1 MSGTL
6 SRMDLAEGVE
16 ELLQNAAVATGAGTA
31 IQMQGVNFLTVF
43 ITGITTA
50 TVSFEGTID
59 GTNWFA
65 VGLKTAAD
73 GVAVTSA
80 TANGAFKLP
89 ADGPILRQF
98 RANITAWTAGT
109 ITVRARKARV

>member
-1 MSGTL
+1 MSGFG
-6 SRMDLAEGVE
+6 SHPDLVNGVE
-16 ELLQNAAVATGAGTA
+16 EVLQAAAVATGVGAP
-31 IQMQGVNFLTVF
+31 ISMQGVRSLTLHV
-43 ITGITTA
+43 TGITTA

-89 ADGPILRQF
+89 NDGPVLRQF
-98 RANITAWTAGT
+98 RANITAWTAGAV
-109 ITVRARKARV
+109 TVRSRKSV